1 MNADDRIRLRH
12 MPDAARE
19 AIAFARGNTRED
31 LTRDRKLQLSL
42 VKEIEIVGEAANR
55 VSAGVQVATPGVP
68 WADIIGMRNRLIHA
82 YDDVN
87 LSVVWQT
94 VTSDLPPLVIQ
105 LEQILAM
112 EPEI

>member
-1 MNADDRIRLRH
+1 
-12 MPDAARE
+12 MP
-19 AIAFARGNTRED
+19 
-31 LTRDRKLQLSL
+31 
-42 VKEIEIVGEAANR
+42 
-55 VSAGVQVATPGVP
+55 
-68 WADIIGMRNRLIHA
+68 

>member
-1 MNADDRIRLRH
+1 
-12 MPDAARE
+12 
-19 AIAFARGNTRED
+19 
-31 LTRDRKLQLSL
+31 
-42 VKEIEIVGEAANR
+42 
-55 VSAGVQVATPGVP
+55 
-68 WADIIGMRNRLIHA
+68 MRNRLIHA

>member
-1 MNADDRIRLRH
+1 MKISRGTGNCNFRRLRRLRSS
-12 MPDAARE
+12 ASQQTE
-19 AIAFARGNTRED
+19 VLVD
-31 LTRDRKLQLSL
+31 L
-42 VKEIEIVGEAANR
+42 
-55 VSAGVQVATPGVP
+55 QVATPGVP

>member
-1 MNADDRIRLRH
+1 MKISRGTGNCNFRWLRRLRSS
-12 MPDAARE
+12 ARQQTE
-19 AIAFARGNTRED
+19 V
-31 LTRDRKLQLSL
+31 L
-42 VKEIEIVGEAANR
+42 VGL
-55 VSAGVQVATPGVP
+55 QVATPGVP